1 MFPDHGGTT
10 VSLLNCADL
19 AMYAAKRSGL
29 GHAVFDPVHEAQ
41 TADHLALLGDLRHC
55 VTRNELVLHY
65 QPKVDLASGRIS
77 GVEALIRWQHPRHGL
92 LFPASF
98 MPAVERTQ
106 LIAPLTRWVLNEAL
120 RQQRAWRD
128 EGLDLTMAVNVSS
141 RSLRPDSG
149 LIDDVTETTALWDT
163 APGHLTLEL
172 TEGALIEDAAPVV
185 LTRLHE
191 MGERLSIDDFG
202 TGYSSLAYLQR
213 LPVDELK
220 IDRSFVMN
228 LDAVNDDAIIVRST
242 IDLAHNL
249 GLTVVAEG
257 VESEQAAAM
266 LLAYGCDG
274 VQGYHFGRPS
284 AGEDLLALLRN
295 PVAPIARTAR
305 ESARRSGRRARP
317 GALELH

>member
-1 MFPDHGGTT
+1 
-10 VSLLNCADL
+10 
-19 AMYAAKRSGL
+19 
-29 GHAVFDPVHEAQ
+29 
-41 TADHLALLGDLRHC
+41 
-55 VTRNELVLHY
+55 
-65 QPKVDLASGRIS
+65 
-77 GVEALIRWQHPRHGL
+77 
-92 LFPASF
+92 

-106 LIAPLTRWVLNEAL
+106 LIAPVTRWVLNEAL

-149 LIDDVTETTALWDT
+149 LIDDVTEMTALWDT
-163 APGHLTLEL
+163 APGRLTLEL
-172 TEGALIEDAAPVV
+172 TESGLIEDAAPAV
-185 LTRLHE
+185 LARLHE

-228 LDAVNDDAIIVRST
+228 LAAVNDDAIIVRST

-249 GLTVVAEG
+249 GLTVIAEG
-257 VESEQAAAM
+257 VEGEQAAAM

-284 AGEDLLALLRN
+284 AGQELAALLAS
-295 PVAPIARTAR
+295 PVAPIARTC
-305 ESARRSGRRARP
+305 ESGARRAGRGSRP
-317 GALELH
+317 EALELH

>member
-1 MFPDHGGTT
+1 
-10 VSLLNCADL
+10 
-19 AMYAAKRSGL
+19 
-29 GHAVFDPVHEAQ
+29 
-41 TADHLALLGDLRHC
+41 
-55 VTRNELVLHY
+55 
-65 QPKVDLASGRIS
+65 
-77 GVEALIRWQHPRHGL
+77 
-92 LFPASF
+92 
-98 MPAVERTQ
+98 
-106 LIAPLTRWVLNEAL
+106 VLNEAL

-141 RSLRPDSG
+141 RSLRYDSG
-149 LIDDVTETTALWDT
+149 LIDDVTEMTTLWDT
-163 APGHLTLEL
+163 APGRLTLEL
-172 TEGALIEDAAPVV
+172 TEGALIEDAAPAV
-185 LTRLHE
+185 LARLHE

-257 VESEQAAAM
+257 VEGEQAASM

-284 AGEDLLALLRN
+284 AGEDLAALLRS
-295 PVAPIARTAR
+295 PVAPIARAAKD
-305 ESARRSGRRARP
+305 SARRAGLRTRH
-317 GALELH
+317 GTLEPH